1 MRIIHS
7 LLAVVMLSAPAWVE
21 AASLRRFAVVVGANT
36 GGGRPALRYAV
47 TDASRFADVLRD
59 LGGVHAK
66 DATVLSQPTVA
77 ALETAVRSLRNQ
89 VEQARKESGRI
100 EVVFYYSG
108 HADETGLLLGA
119 DRYSYESLRDGLSAV
134 SADVRIAV
142 LDACAS
148 GAMTRLKGG
157 EPRRPFMVDAS
168 SNMRGHAFLTSSSAD
183 ESAQES
189 DRIGGS
195 FFTHFLVSGLRGAAD
210 TSGEGKV
217 TLNEA
222 YQYAFNET
230 LGRTLKTQGGPQH
243 PSYDVD
249 LSGTGDVVITDLR
262 ETNSSLVLDADISG
276 RCYVRDQKAGI
287 LIEVE
292 KPLGK
297 RIELGVGPGRYEV
310 HCQDGSRA
318 RSSQFSS
325 ADGAS
330 RILNQD
336 DFKDAKLDPTLRRGG
351 KDDAPLLMGMQGVH
365 RVSFEGGIVGHR
377 SAFRHS
383 FVTESFSTSTRTGAT
398 PVERI
403 DGRSQSGLTTNF
415 ALRHWIRPR
424 LGLEL
429 RGHTIEEH
437 RQGSSGVASHW
448 TDETFVT
455 GVLAGG
461 RFELNGSSKVSA
473 ARPFLHAS
481 IGPYF
486 RPAVTLPI
494 DPKGVADKSGSVLW
508 GASFGAGIDLRFG
521 SHLGLGL
528 RSSYDL
534 LPDYKDAAGTRFDY
548 RGVRFTLATSWFFGG
563 GRSKK

>member
-1 MRIIHS
+1 MRMIHS
-7 LLAVVMLSAPAWVE
+7 LAVALVLSAPSWVE
-21 AASLRRFAVVVGANT
+21 AAGLRRFAIVVGANT

-47 TDASRFADVLRD
+47 TDASRFADVLKE
-59 LGGVHAK
+59 LGGVEAK
-66 DATVLSQPTVA
+66 DTTLLSQPTVA
-77 ALETAVRSLRNQ
+77 SLETAVRSIRNQ
-89 VEQARKESGRI
+89 VEQARTDSGRI

-108 HADETGLLLGA
+108 HADETGLLLGG
-119 DRYSYESLRDGLSAV
+119 DRYSYEALRDGLSSV

-318 RSSQFSS
+318 RSSQFKSEG
-325 ADGAS
+325 GAS
-330 RILNQD
+330 RVLTQD

-351 KDDAPLLMGMQGVH
+351 SDDSPARVGMEGVH
-365 RVSFEGGIVGHR
+365 RFSFEGGIGHR
-377 SAFRHS
+377 SAHR
-383 FVTESFSTSTRTGAT
+383 FSHFTGAV
-398 PVERI
+398 PVENI
-403 DGRSQSGLTTNF
+403 SGGSQSGTTLNF
-415 ALRHWIRPR
+415 AMTHWIRPR
-424 LGLEL
+424 LALEL
-429 RGHTIEEH
+429 RGRTLEKH
-437 RQGSSGVASHW
+437 RHGLSGERPSWAD
-448 TDETFVT
+448 TTFVT

-473 ARPFLHAS
+473 ARPFFHAS
-481 IGPYF
+481 VGPYF
-486 RPAVTLPI
+486 RPASKLPI
-494 DPKGVADKSGSVLW
+494 DPKGVVETEGSVLW

-534 LPDYKDAAGTRFDY
+534 LPDYTDAAGTKYNY
-548 RGVRFTLATSWFFGG
+548 RAVRINLATSWFFGG